1 VGRFSSEEARNEA
14 QYLDEALAM
23 VDQMWAT
30 HHPSHIAGL
39 IRLKTNY
46 PASTKLVYSLK
57 QRLDRQRR
65 SIDNGD
71 G

>member
-1 VGRFSSEEARNEA
+1 VGRFSNEEKNVEA

-57 QRLDRQRR
+57 QRLDRLDRER
-65 SIDNGD
+65 NRGAD
-71 G
+71 